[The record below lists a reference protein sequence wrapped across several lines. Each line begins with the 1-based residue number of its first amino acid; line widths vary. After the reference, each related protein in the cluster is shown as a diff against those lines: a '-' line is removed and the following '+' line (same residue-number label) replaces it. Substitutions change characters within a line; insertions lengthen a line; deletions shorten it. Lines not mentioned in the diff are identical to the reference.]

1 MEARAARIAMNDT
14 VARTANSIVPVRR
27 VGEAFTFLC
36 ECGRPG
42 CRERVR
48 LGRAEYERVR
58 LHPRRSVVMRNHH
71 APQAE
76 RIVARHDA
84 YVVVEA
90 IALRSVA

>member
-27 VGEAFTFLC
+27 AGEAFTFLC
-36 ECGRPG
+36 ECGRAG

-58 LHPRRSVVMRNHH
+58 LHPRRSVVTRNHH
-71 APQAE
+71 APGAE
-76 RIVARHDA
+76 RIVVRHDA
-84 YVVVEA
+84 YIVVEDV
-90 IALRSVA
+90 ALRSVA